1 MYVLFYN
8 ESYSKIPELINNVSL
23 LYSYLFVFICI
34 TDLLNGPCSTGV
46 LLLLMFMCFLLPLL
60 CVWLC
65 ALFVHCS
72 CTVGLAEWT
81 VPSGGMFVWVKLHV
95 EDSHKMI
102 TVRAREK
109 GVLFVPGSVFM
120 MDPSKPSPYI
130 RASYSNCTEEQMD
143 TVSLVLTVRKLIPD
157 SS

>member
-1 MYVLFYN
+1 MYNCLAERTLQHGGWGSSTLTLCMFDCSLF
-8 ESYSKIPELINNVSL
+8 L
-23 LYSYLFVFICI
+23 
-34 TDLLNGPCSTGV
+34 
-46 LLLLMFMCFLLPLL
+46 
-60 CVWLC
+60 
-65 ALFVHCS
+65 
-72 CTVGLAEWT
+72 TVGLAEWT

-95 EDSHKMI
+95 EDSHKLI

-120 MDPSKPSPYI
+120 MDSSKPSPYI

-143 TVSLVLTVRKLIPD
+143 TVSLVLTVRKLTPD